1 MFMSMLTV
9 QSLTNSFGETVIAAN
24 IIVARVTIPTLSF
37 RTAMT
42 TYARQN
48 VGIGLYKRVKDG
60 AVQECALAAGISVVI
75 IALLLDFDRFF
86 MGVFTNTSELVEL
99 RYQFM
104 SILSVGYIV
113 FSII

>member
-1 MFMSMLTV
+1 MFMSMLAV

-24 IIVARVTIPTLSF
+24 IIVARVTIPTLFF

-60 AVQECALAAGISVVI
+60 AVQES
-75 IALLLDFDRFF
+75 LL
-86 MGVFTNTSELVEL
+86 
-99 RYQFM
+99 
-104 SILSVGYIV
+104 
-113 FSII
+113 